1 MPQHHMV
8 PRINTL
14 SKNEQLWQR
23 LLWLLLALLFVAAV
37 VCARIPRLNPM
48 VRYGQ
53 VDVVEIITSKGE
65 EYRINDPL
73 MVAEALVAN
82 EKLQAGHTQ
91 GDEEPMGVTVIIYDE
106 NELPH
111 EYHYPEVTCFDEL
124 FWRALY

>member
-1 MPQHHMV
+1 M
-8 PRINTL
+8 
-14 SKNEQLWQR
+14 
-23 LLWLLLALLFVAAV
+23 FVAAV

-53 VDVVEIITSKGE
+53 VDVVEIITSQGE

-82 EKLQAGHTQ
+82 EKLRAGHTQ
-91 GDEEPMGVTVIIYDE
+91 GDEEPLGVTVIIYDE
-106 NELPH
+106 NDVPH
-111 EYHYPEVTCFDEL
+111 EYHYSEVTCFEEL